1 MIIDLKLALLN
12 LGGSAKLYRTLI
24 TGFFEKYSHIDNEIY
39 ELLIQRKLDDA
50 RRMAHSIKGLSGNI
64 GVEELRRVALDLE
77 LDIKQYLGTDISDEV
92 IQRMIETTWY
102 EFSIVLGRLLPIIA
116 LLLHSSDEQII
127 EASQVNDLSML
138 KSEVIPDGN
147 NSIAIKEQF
156 EEVNL
161 DVKTRRI
168 EQEDDLRQLL
178 KVLNTNNYELI
189 EEMFTSF
196 EHISHKKITQEMLN
210 QVKEAIFNYEYDL
223 AKEILIKGMKDE
235 N

>member
-1 MIIDLKLALLN
+1 MNIDLKLALLN

-50 RRMAHSIKGLSGNI
+50 RRMAHSIKGLSGNL

-77 LDIKQYLGTDISDEV
+77 LDIKQYLGTEISDEV

-102 EFSIVLGRLLPIIA
+102 EFSIVLGRLLPFIE
-116 LLLHSSDEQII
+116 LLLHASDEQII

-138 KSEVIPDGN
+138 KIEGIPGGSNSLSTSEH
-147 NSIAIKEQF
+147 F
-156 EEVNL
+156 EEVNYGM
-161 DVKTRRI
+161 KTRRS

-189 EEMFTSF
+189 EEMYANL
-196 EHISHKKITQEMLN
+196 EQAPLKKITHEMLK
-210 QVKEAIFNYEYDL
+210 QIKEAIFNYEYDL